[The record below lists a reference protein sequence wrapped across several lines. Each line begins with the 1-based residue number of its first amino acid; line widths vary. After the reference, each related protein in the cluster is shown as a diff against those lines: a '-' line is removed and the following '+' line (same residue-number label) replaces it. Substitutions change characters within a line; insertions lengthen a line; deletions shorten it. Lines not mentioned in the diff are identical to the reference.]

1 MRTALTE
8 TCDVMTGGET
18 TNIYHV
24 APGVWTACG
33 LAGVERVRGGSR
45 GRLYII
51 LSCPVLYI
59 IRCHCPFRNC
69 AVNLA
74 RERRYREA
82 CGRARCGGALQ
93 WHTHGPCACRTTAG
107 AGIRLMR
114 SGWSTSG
121 YAAPAPALCQRH
133 NGTQGVSARHGCTEH
148 EGNRACL
155 AYAYAAVPFKGCSVR
170 APSLRATARMIHQ
183 TKAL

>member
-1 MRTALTE
+1 MRCDDWRRNDQYIPCGAGGVDGLWVGGCGKGKGWISRTALYHS
-8 TCDVMTGGET
+8 VM
-18 TNIYHV
+18 
-24 APGVWTACG
+24 PGP
-33 LAGVERVRGGSR
+33 
-45 GRLYII
+45 LYYS
-51 LSCPVLYI
+51 LSL
-59 IRCHCPFRNC
+59 PFSYNC

-74 RERRYREA
+74 RERTGTGR

-155 AYAYAAVPFKGCSVR
+155 AYAYAAVPFKECSVR